1 MNVNYD
7 FDKAVSL
14 QLWAES
20 RETHIGVA
28 NAIFAIADSNRA
40 AESIWEDPTTTECQ
54 HIKMALEQYIEAGLI
69 EPSDDGRYCWG
80 VGFIRG
86 PAPTKRRCRRA
97 RLP

>member
-7 FDKAVSL
+7 FDKTVSL
-14 QLWAES
+14 QSWAES

-28 NAIFAIADSNRA
+28 NAIFAISDSKRP
-40 AESIWEDPTTTECQ
+40 AEAIWEDPTNAECQ

-80 VGFIRG
+80 VGFITLH
-86 PAPTKRRCRRA
+86 APTKKRRRA
-97 RLP
+97 RLA